1 MAPEIWKTFPP
12 VRRVVTGHDANGVA
26 KVLIDAPATNA
37 KGTEGRS
44 TLMWIT
50 EQNPADMA
58 VGEKIEDM
66 GARIVG
72 TPPPPNGTR
81 FCVIDFPP
89 GNHPHMHRT
98 ETIDYVIVIDGEIEM
113 DMDEL
118 DGEAEGRRHHGPARH
133 LPRLGQPQRQER
145 PCCVCAGG
153 RKTARHRHAGARH
166 RQRAL
171 NRRMI
176 MPGIRIAIAAV
187 VTALALAGAAN
198 AQTYPN
204 AQVRLIV
211 PTSPGGVTDTM
222 ARIVAQRLTE
232 QLGQAVIVD
241 NRAGGNGSV
250 GAIAVARA
258 PTDGLTLLVTSDAT
272 ITANPSL
279 SGKLGYSAKDF
290 TPIIV
295 LCRGTP
301 VLVVN
306 GAVPANNVKELI
318 ALAKAKPGTL
328 NYGSYGVGTYA
339 HLSMEEFKQRTGTDI
354 VHIPYRGASPAAQAL
369 LAGDVSM
376 LLLNYSSI
384 AEHEKTG
391 KVKILA
397 AAGDKR
403 AQVRPEL
410 PTIAEAGVPG
420 FSTTVWFAL
429 FGPANMPADLVAKI
443 HADVSKVLD
452 LPQSKEFFEK
462 NSFERVTDSPAEF
475 AKLVEHNSQHW
486 DALIKQVGAKV
497 D

>member
-1 MAPEIWKTFPP
+1 MP
-12 VRRVVTGHDANGVA
+12 
-26 KVLIDAPATNA
+26 
-37 KGTEGRS
+37 
-44 TLMWIT
+44 
-50 EQNPADMA
+50 
-58 VGEKIEDM
+58 
-66 GARIVG
+66 
-72 TPPPPNGTR
+72 R
-81 FCVIDFPP
+81 F
-89 GNHPHMHRT
+89 
-98 ETIDYVIVIDGEIEM
+98 
-113 DMDEL
+113 
-118 DGEAEGRRHHGPARH
+118 
-133 LPRLGQPQRQER
+133 
-145 PCCVCAGG
+145 
-153 RKTARHRHAGARH
+153 
-166 RQRAL
+166 
-171 NRRMI
+171 
-176 MPGIRIAIAAV
+176 RIAIAAAV
-187 VTALALAGAAN
+187 ATLALAGGAN

-250 GAIAVARA
+250 GAIAVAHA

-279 SGKLGYSAKDF
+279 SSKLGYSAKDF

-306 GAVPANNVKELI
+306 GAVPTNNVKELI
-318 ALAKAKPGTL
+318 ALAKAKPGAL

-339 HLSMEEFKQRTGTDI
+339 HLSMEEFKQRTGTNI
-354 VHIPYRGASPAAQAL
+354 VHIPYRGAAPAAQAL

-384 AEHEKTG
+384 AEHEKSG

-475 AKLVEHNSQHW
+475 AKLVEHDSQHW

>member
-1 MAPEIWKTFPP
+1 M
-12 VRRVVTGHDANGVA
+12 
-26 KVLIDAPATNA
+26 
-37 KGTEGRS
+37 
-44 TLMWIT
+44 
-50 EQNPADMA
+50 
-58 VGEKIEDM
+58 
-66 GARIVG
+66 
-72 TPPPPNGTR
+72 
-81 FCVIDFPP
+81 
-89 GNHPHMHRT
+89 
-98 ETIDYVIVIDGEIEM
+98 
-113 DMDEL
+113 
-118 DGEAEGRRHHGPARH
+118 
-133 LPRLGQPQRQER
+133 
-145 PCCVCAGG
+145 
-153 RKTARHRHAGARH
+153 
-166 RQRAL
+166 
-171 NRRMI
+171 
-176 MPGIRIAIAAV
+176 
-187 VTALALAGAAN
+187 
-198 AQTYPN
+198 
-204 AQVRLIV
+204 

-232 QLGQAVIVD
+232 ALGQAVIVD

-250 GAIAVARA
+250 GAIAVAHA

-279 SGKLGYSAKDF
+279 SSKLGYSAKDF

-318 ALAKAKPGTL
+318 ALAKAKPGTM

-354 VHIPYRGASPAAQAL
+354 VHIPYRGAAPAAQAL

-384 AEHEKTG
+384 ADHEKTG

-397 AAGDKR
+397 AAGSKR

-452 LPQSKEFFEK
+452 LPQIEGVLREEQLRAGHALARRIRQAGRARFPALGCADQAGRRQGGLSAGVAAQLPEM
-462 NSFERVTDSPAEF
+462 NSMAHRR
-475 AKLVEHNSQHW
+475 
-486 DALIKQVGAKV
+486 
-497 D
+497 